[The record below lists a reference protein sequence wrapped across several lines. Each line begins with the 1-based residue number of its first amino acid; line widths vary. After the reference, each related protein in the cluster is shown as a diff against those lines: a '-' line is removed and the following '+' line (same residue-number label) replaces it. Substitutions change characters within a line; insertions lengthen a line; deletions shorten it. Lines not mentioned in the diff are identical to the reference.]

1 MLTNY
6 ILYAKT
12 SIKIPC
18 LNINGQTLILT
29 MTYVYYYCEKK
40 CSVKV
45 IVRFSYN
52 RLVFP

>member
-40 CSVKV
+40 M
-45 IVRFSYN
+45 FSKGHCKIF
-52 RLVFP
+52 V